1 VVAIEQRRCVLW
13 RRPNDDNTERRE
25 VDKRVRCAVMVKVD
39 RQAKPLT
46 EIESDHLAVVL
57 FLTAKPDTM

>member
-1 VVAIEQRRCVLW
+1 
-13 RRPNDDNTERRE
+13 
-25 VDKRVRCAVMVKVD
+25 MVKVD